1 MRVLHTGALEQLVR
15 KHRRVLD
22 KEQRREGRRIDSDKD
37 EKHGKRVARA
47 ERERGRAGREEREG
61 RGVETPSGG
70 DQNSGGDQS
79 VKVPPLALNSVK
91 GGAARRRSEPLMM
104 MR

>member
-61 RGVETPSGG
+61 RGRR
-70 DQNSGGDQS
+70 NHR
-79 VKVPPLALNSVK
+79 L
-91 GGAARRRSEPLMM
+91 GAIRIVVGTSL
-104 MR
+104 